1 VKSFN
6 IQGDLTSQFHFH
18 HPNCKFSELLTLLE
32 GRGGGGGGDKEER
45 NLIVSFISWKR
56 QLKKSKLWCPENPA
70 RKHLVYGLSKCVG
83 DAKPQ
88 GWSSLF
94 IWYIVNGH
102 YKGTRATHSKCQT
115 FSLTF
120 WKQKAS
126 TLSSATCYIQA
137 LAILLSALLIIIDI
151 HHHWETV
158 LWVTVHISR
167 GRQTVLRVCSSSPI
181 INHYYHHQAS
191 CLITQAPV
199 MIASFA
205 E

>member
-1 VKSFN
+1 M
-6 IQGDLTSQFHFH
+6 
-18 HPNCKFSELLTLLE
+18 
-32 GRGGGGGGDKEER
+32 
-45 NLIVSFISWKR
+45 SFISWKR
-56 QLKKSKLWCPENPA
+56 QLKISKLWCPANSA
-70 RKHLVYGLSKCVG
+70 RNHLVDGISKWVG

-94 IWYIVNGH
+94 IWYIVNAH
-102 YKGTRATHSKCQT
+102 YKGTRAPHSKCQT

-120 WKQKAS
+120 WRQKAS

-137 LAILLSALLIIIDI
+137 LAILLSVLLIIIHI

-158 LWVTVHISR
+158 LWATVQISR
-167 GRQTVLRVCSSSPI
+167 SSQTVLRVCSSCPI
-181 INHYYHHQAS
+181 INHYYHQRAS